1 MRQPFTKD
9 EGNMRLP
16 MIALRGLVAFPN
28 TSLQFDLKREVSLKA
43 LNYAVEHH
51 LPIFLMPQLNPLLDE
66 VDRDS
71 FKSIGTIADIKHVIN
86 LPGAVTRVLVEGK
99 RRGRVL
105 EFEQFSP
112 YIAVEVEEVKTEVR
126 DLVEYEAIYRRVKE
140 LASDYVKQNP
150 KLGVEIAKLLTYC
163 EDIEAFSDMIC
174 HTLPHKYKLEFIEQL
189 DGIER
194 YNKLHTVLLNE
205 IEILKAEAKIGGRVK
220 NQIDKSQK
228 EYYLREQIKAI
239 HEELGDTGEET
250 DALKAK
256 LDKLDAPDDVKA
268 HLNKE
273 WKRMSSLNSMSPEL
287 TILRTYLE
295 WTTDLPWGKY
305 SEDNVSLKHAR
316 EVLDEDH
323 YALDK
328 LKERIVEYLA
338 VRQMT
343 DKNQGTI
350 LCLVGPPGVGKTS
363 IAKSIARALGRKYI
377 RMSLGGVHD
386 EAEIRGHRKTYVGA
400 MPGRIIS
407 GMKNAGT
414 MNPVFLLDEIDKMSS
429 DYKGD
434 PSSAM
439 LEVLDSEQNERF
451 CDNYLEIPFDLSKVM
466 FIATANNAERIPA
479 PLLDRMEIVEMTG
492 YTEEEKEQI
501 ALRHLVP
508 KQMKNHGL
516 EEGKITF
523 DVKSIKRL
531 IEDYTRESGVRNL
544 ERVIATVCR
553 KAVKDILDGEA
564 EKVDVDTKTV
574 LRYLGAKRYK
584 RSSRTSSSVVGLAN
598 GLAWTAVGGET
609 LSIEVALMK
618 GKGEL
623 RLTGHLGDV
632 MKESAQTALSYIK
645 SNAEKLGVDSDSFV
659 NYDVHIHVPEGA
671 IPKDGPS
678 AGITL
683 AVALLSAFTK
693 RPIKSDVAMTGEI
706 TLLGKVLAIGG
717 LKEKTLAAVRE
728 GVKTVIVP
736 EENRG
741 DVAELPQT
749 SRKKLRF
756 VYASNVDEVFKEALV

>member
-1 MRQPFTKD
+1 M
-9 EGNMRLP
+9 
-16 MIALRGLVAFPN
+16 
-28 TSLQFDLKREVSLKA
+28 
-43 LNYAVEHH
+43 
-51 LPIFLMPQLNPLLDE
+51 
-66 VDRDS
+66 
-71 FKSIGTIADIKHVIN
+71 
-86 LPGAVTRVLVEGK
+86 
-99 RRGRVL
+99 
-105 EFEQFSP
+105 
-112 YIAVEVEEVKTEVR
+112 
-126 DLVEYEAIYRRVKE
+126 
-140 LASDYVKQNP
+140 
-150 KLGVEIAKLLTYC
+150 
-163 EDIEAFSDMIC
+163 
-174 HTLPHKYKLEFIEQL
+174 
-189 DGIER
+189 
-194 YNKLHTVLLNE
+194 
-205 IEILKAEAKIGGRVK
+205 
-220 NQIDKSQK
+220 
-228 EYYLREQIKAI
+228 
-239 HEELGDTGEET
+239 GDTGEET
-250 DALKAK
+250 DALKEK
-256 LDKLDAPDDVKA
+256 LDKLVAPDDVKA
-268 HLNKE
+268 HLQKE
-273 WKRMSSLNSMSPEL
+273 WRRMSGLNSMSPEM

-295 WTTDLPWGKY
+295 WATDLPWGKY
-305 SEDNVSLKHAR
+305 SDDNVSLKHAR

-350 LCLVGPPGVGKTS
+350 LCLAGPPGVGKTS

-407 GMKNAGT
+407 SMKNAGT

-466 FIATANNAERIPA
+466 FIATANYVERIPA

-492 YTEEEKEQI
+492 YTEEEKEHI
-501 ALRHLVP
+501 AIRHLIP
-508 KQMKNHGL
+508 KQMKAHGL
-516 EEGKITF
+516 SDGKISF
-523 DVKSIKRL
+523 DSKSVKKI
-531 IEDYTRESGVRNL
+531 IDDYTRESGVRQL
-544 ERVIATVCR
+544 EREIASVCR
-553 KAVKDILDGEA
+553 KAVKDILDGETESVSVDA
-564 EKVDVDTKTV
+564 KVVSN
-574 LRYLGAKRYK
+574 YLGVERYK
-584 RSSRTSSSVVGLAN
+584 RSKKHVENVVGLAN

-632 MKESAQTALSYIK
+632 MKESAQTALSYVK
-645 SNAEKLGVDSDSFV
+645 SNADKLGVKVDDIE
-659 NYDVHIHVPEGA
+659 NHDVHVHVPEGA

-693 RPIKSDVAMTGEI
+693 RPVKADVAMTGEI

-728 GVKTVIVP
+728 GIKVVIVP
-736 EENRG
+736 EGNRK
-741 DVAELPQT
+741 DVTELPQT
-749 SRKKLRF
+749 SKKKLRF
-756 VYASNVDEVFKEALV
+756 VYASSVDQVFSEALV

>member
-1 MRQPFTKD
+1 
-9 EGNMRLP
+9 MRLP

-51 LPIFLMPQLNPLLDE
+51 LPIFLMPQSNPLADE
-66 VDRDS
+66 VERGS
-71 FKSIGTIADIKHVIN
+71 FKYIGTIAEIKHVIN
-86 LPGAVTRVLVEGK
+86 LPGAVTRVLTEGK

-112 YIAVEVEEVKTEVR
+112 YIAVEVEDIRTTVT
-126 DLVEYEAIYRRVKE
+126 DAIEYEAIFRRVKE
-140 LASDYVKQNP
+140 LAQDYVKQNP
-150 KLGVEIAKLLTYC
+150 KLGVEVAKLLTYC
-163 EDIEAFSDMIC
+163 EDAEAFSDMIS
-174 HTLPHKYKLEFIEQL
+174 HTLPHKYKSELIEEL
-189 DGIER
+189 DGIVR
-194 YNKLHTVLLNE
+194 FNKLYEILLNE

-220 NQIDKSQK
+220 AQIDKSQK

-250 DALKAK
+250 DALKMK
-256 LDKLDAPDDVKA
+256 LDKLNAPEEVKA

-273 WKRMSSLNSMSPEL
+273 WRRMSNLNNMSPEM

-295 WTTDLPWGKY
+295 WATDLPWGKY
-305 SEDNVSLKHAR
+305 SDDNVSLKHAR

-439 LEVLDSEQNERF
+439 LEVLDGEQNERF

-501 ALRHLVP
+501 ALRHLIP

-516 EEGKITF
+516 ADGKIAF
-523 DVKSIKRL
+523 EVKSVKKI
-531 IEDYTRESGVRNL
+531 INDYTRESGVRNL
-544 ERVIATVCR
+544 EREIATVCR
-553 KAVKDILDGEA
+553 KAVKDILDG
-564 EKVDVDTKTV
+564 DVDTVRVDLKTV
-574 LRYLGAKRYK
+574 SNYLGVARYK
-584 RSSRTSSSVVGLAN
+584 RTAREASDLVGLAN

-618 GKGEL
+618 GKGEM

-632 MKESAQTALSYIK
+632 MKESAQTALSYVK
-645 SNAEKLGVDSDSFV
+645 SNADRLGVNPDDFT
-659 NYDVHIHVPEGA
+659 NYDVHVHVPEGA

-683 AVALLSAFTK
+683 AVALLSAYTK
-693 RPIKSDVAMTGEI
+693 RAVKSDVAMTGEI

-736 EENRG
+736 EENRK

-749 SRKKLRF
+749 SKKKLRF

>member
-1 MRQPFTKD
+1 
-9 EGNMRLP
+9 MRLP

-28 TSLQFDLKREVSLKA
+28 TSLQFDLKRDISLKA
-43 LNYAVEHH
+43 LNYAVEHR
-51 LPIFLMPQLNPLLDE
+51 LPVFLMQQSNPLADE
-66 VDRDS
+66 VERES
-71 FKSIGTIADIKHVIN
+71 FKNIGTIAEIKHVIN
-86 LPGAVTRVLVEGK
+86 LPGAVTRVLTEGK

-112 YIAVEVEEVKTEVR
+112 YIAVNVEEVTTSVT
-126 DLVEYEAIYRRVKE
+126 DTVEYEAIFRRVKE
-140 LASDYVKQNP
+140 IAQDYVKQNP

-163 EDIEAFSDMIC
+163 DEPEAFSDMIS
-174 HTLPHKYKLEFIEQL
+174 HTLPHKYKSELIEEL
-189 DGIER
+189 DGIAR
-194 YNKLHTVLLNE
+194 FTRLYDILINE
-205 IEILKAEAKIGGRVK
+205 IEILKSEAKVAGRVK
-220 NQIDKSQK
+220 TQIDKSQK
-228 EYYLREQIKAI
+228 EFYLREQIKAI

-250 DALKAK
+250 DALKEK
-256 LDKLDAPDDVKA
+256 LDKLNAPQDVKER
-268 HLNKE
+268 LNKE
-273 WKRMSSLNSMSPEL
+273 WRRMSSLNSMSPEM

-295 WTTDLPWGKY
+295 WVTDLPWGNY

-323 YALDK
+323 YALYK

-439 LEVLDSEQNERF
+439 LEVLDGEQNDRF
-451 CDNYLEIPFDLSKVM
+451 CDNYLEVPFDLSKVM

-501 ALRHLVP
+501 ALRHLIP

-516 EEGKITF
+516 SEDKIAF
-523 DVKSIKRL
+523 DKKSVKKI
-531 IEDYTRESGVRNL
+531 INDYTRESGVRNL
-544 ERVIATVCR
+544 EREIATVCR
-553 KAVKDILDGEA
+553 KAVKEILDGDASTVE
-564 EKVDVDTKTV
+564 VDNKTV
-574 LRYLGAKRYK
+574 SRYLGVERYK
-584 RSSRTSSSVVGLAN
+584 RNVAKKVDAVGLAN

-645 SNAEKLGVDSDSFV
+645 SNADNLNV
-659 NYDVHIHVPEGA
+659 NSEVFQNLDVHVHVPEGA

-693 RPIKSDVAMTGEI
+693 RAVRADVAMTGEI

-728 GVKTVIVP
+728 GIKTVIIP
-736 EENRG
+736 EENRK
-741 DVAELPQT
+741 DVTELPQT
-749 SRKKLRF
+749 AKKKLRF
-756 VYASNVDEVFKEALV
+756 VYASNVNEVFKEALV

>member
-1 MRQPFTKD
+1 
-9 EGNMRLP
+9 MRLP

-28 TSLQFDLKREVSLKA
+28 TSLQFDLKRDISLKA
-43 LNYAVEHH
+43 LNNAVENHT
-51 LPIFLMPQLNPLLDE
+51 PIFLMPQSDPLLDE
-66 VDRDS
+66 VDRGS
-71 FKSIGTIADIKHVIN
+71 FATIGTIAEIKHVIN
-86 LPGAVTRVLVEGK
+86 LPGQITRVLTEGK
-99 RRGRVL
+99 KRGRVI
-105 EFEQFSP
+105 EFEQYSP
-112 YIAVEVEEVKTEVR
+112 YIAVEVEEAFGVVS
-126 DLVEYEAIYRRVKE
+126 DAVQYEAIFRKTKE
-140 LASDYVKQNP
+140 LAEDYVKLNP

-163 EDIEAFSDMIC
+163 NEADVFSDMIS
-174 HTLPHKYKLEFIEQL
+174 HTLPHKYKGELIEEL
-189 DGIER
+189 DCIAR
-194 YNKLHTVLLNE
+194 YDRIYSILLNE
-205 IEILKAEAKIGGRVK
+205 IDILKAEAKIGGRVK
-220 NQIDKSQK
+220 SQIDKSQK

-250 DALKAK
+250 DALKEK
-256 LDKLDAPDDVKA
+256 LDKLVAPDDVKA
-268 HLNKE
+268 HLQKE
-273 WKRMSSLNSMSPEL
+273 WRRMSNLNSMSPEM

-295 WTTDLPWGKY
+295 WATDLPWGKY
-305 SEDNVSLKHAR
+305 SDDNVSLKHAR

-407 GMKNAGT
+407 SMKNAGT

-466 FIATANNAERIPA
+466 FIATANYVERIPA

-501 ALRHLVP
+501 AIRHLIP
-508 KQMKNHGL
+508 KQMKAHGL
-516 EEGKITF
+516 SDGKISF
-523 DVKSIKRL
+523 DSKSVKKL
-531 IEDYTRESGVRNL
+531 IDDYTRESGVRQL
-544 ERVIATVCR
+544 EREIASVCR
-553 KAVKDILDGEA
+553 KAVKDILDGE
-564 EKVDVDTKTV
+564 VDSVSVDTKTIS
-574 LRYLGAKRYK
+574 RYLGVERYK
-584 RSSRTSSSVVGLAN
+584 RTKKHVEDVVGLAN

-632 MKESAQTALSYIK
+632 MKESAQTALSYVK
-645 SNAEKLGVDSDSFV
+645 SNADKLGVKV
-659 NYDVHIHVPEGA
+659 ENIENHDVHIHVPEGA

-683 AVALLSAFTK
+683 AVAILSAFTK
-693 RPIKSDVAMTGEI
+693 RAVKAEVAMTGEI
-706 TLLGKVLAIGG
+706 TLLGKVLPIGG

-728 GVKTVIVP
+728 GIKVVIVP
-736 EENRG
+736 EGNRK
-741 DVAELPQT
+741 DVTELPQT
-749 SRKKLRF
+749 SKKKLRF
-756 VYASNVDEVFKEALV
+756 VYASSVDQVFSEALV

>member
-1 MRQPFTKD
+1 
-9 EGNMRLP
+9 MRLP

-28 TSLQFDLKREVSLKA
+28 TSLQFDLKRDISLKA
-43 LNYAVEHH
+43 LNYAVEHR
-51 LPIFLMPQLNPLLDE
+51 LPVFLMQQSNPLADE
-66 VDRDS
+66 VERES
-71 FKSIGTIADIKHVIN
+71 FKNIGTIAEIKHVIN
-86 LPGAVTRVLVEGK
+86 LPGAVTRVLTEGK

-112 YIAVEVEEVKTEVR
+112 YIAVNVEEVTTSVT
-126 DLVEYEAIYRRVKE
+126 DTVEYEAIFRRVKE
-140 LASDYVKQNP
+140 IAQDYVKQNP

-163 EDIEAFSDMIC
+163 DEPEAFSDMIS
-174 HTLPHKYKLEFIEQL
+174 HTLPHKYKSELIEEL
-189 DGIER
+189 DGIAR
-194 YNKLHTVLLNE
+194 FTRLYDILINE
-205 IEILKAEAKIGGRVK
+205 IEILKSEAKVAGRVK
-220 NQIDKSQK
+220 TQIDKSQK
-228 EYYLREQIKAI
+228 EFYLREQIKAI

-250 DALKAK
+250 DALKEK
-256 LDKLDAPDDVKA
+256 LDKLNAPQDVKER
-268 HLNKE
+268 LNKE
-273 WKRMSSLNSMSPEL
+273 WRRMSSLNSMSPEM

-295 WTTDLPWGKY
+295 WVTDLPWGNY

-323 YALDK
+323 YALYK

-439 LEVLDSEQNERF
+439 LEVLDGEQNDRF
-451 CDNYLEIPFDLSKVM
+451 CDNYLEVPFDLSKVM

-501 ALRHLVP
+501 ALRHLIP

-516 EEGKITF
+516 SEDKIAF
-523 DVKSIKRL
+523 DKKSVKKI
-531 IEDYTRESGVRNL
+531 INDYTRESGVRNL
-544 ERVIATVCR
+544 EREIATVCR
-553 KAVKDILDGEA
+553 KAVKEILDGDASAVE
-564 EKVDVDTKTV
+564 VDNKTV
-574 LRYLGAKRYK
+574 TRYLGVERYK
-584 RSSRTSSSVVGLAN
+584 RNVAKKVDAVGLAN

-645 SNAEKLGVDSDSFV
+645 SNADNLNV
-659 NYDVHIHVPEGA
+659 NSEVFQNLDVHVHVPEGA

-693 RPIKSDVAMTGEI
+693 RAVRADVAMTGEI

-728 GVKTVIVP
+728 GIKTVIIP
-736 EENRG
+736 EENRK
-741 DVAELPQT
+741 DVTELPQT
-749 SRKKLRF
+749 AKKKLRF
-756 VYASNVDEVFKEALV
+756 VYASNVNEVFKEALV

>member
-1 MRQPFTKD
+1 
-9 EGNMRLP
+9 MRLP

-28 TSLQFDLKREVSLKA
+28 TSLQFDLKRDISLKA
-43 LNYAVEHH
+43 LNYAVEHR
-51 LPIFLMPQLNPLLDE
+51 LPVFLMQQSNPLADE
-66 VDRDS
+66 VERES
-71 FKSIGTIADIKHVIN
+71 FKNIGTIAEIKHVIN
-86 LPGAVTRVLVEGK
+86 LPGAVTRVLTEGK

-112 YIAVEVEEVKTEVR
+112 YIAVNVEEVTTSVT
-126 DLVEYEAIYRRVKE
+126 DTVEYEAIFRRVKE
-140 LASDYVKQNP
+140 IAQDYVKQNP

-163 EDIEAFSDMIC
+163 DEPEAFSDMIS
-174 HTLPHKYKLEFIEQL
+174 HTLPHKYKSELIEEL
-189 DGIER
+189 DGIAR
-194 YNKLHTVLLNE
+194 FTRLYDILINE
-205 IEILKAEAKIGGRVK
+205 IEILKSEAKVAGRVK
-220 NQIDKSQK
+220 TQIDKSQK
-228 EYYLREQIKAI
+228 EFYLREQIKAI

-250 DALKAK
+250 DALKEK
-256 LDKLDAPDDVKA
+256 LDKLNAPQDVKER
-268 HLNKE
+268 LNKE
-273 WKRMSSLNSMSPEL
+273 WRRMSSLNSMSPEM

-295 WTTDLPWGKY
+295 WVTDLPWGNY

-323 YALDK
+323 YALYK

-407 GMKNAGT
+407 GMKNEGT

-439 LEVLDSEQNERF
+439 LEVLDGEQNDRF
-451 CDNYLEIPFDLSKVM
+451 CDNYLEVPFDLSKVM

-501 ALRHLVP
+501 ALRHLIP

-516 EEGKITF
+516 SEDKIAF
-523 DVKSIKRL
+523 DKKSVKKI
-531 IEDYTRESGVRNL
+531 INDYTRESGVRNL
-544 ERVIATVCR
+544 EREIATVCR
-553 KAVKDILDGEA
+553 KAVKEILDGDASTVE
-564 EKVDVDTKTV
+564 VDNKTV
-574 LRYLGAKRYK
+574 SRYLGVERYK
-584 RSSRTSSSVVGLAN
+584 RNVAKKVDAVGLAN

-645 SNAEKLGVDSDSFV
+645 SNADNLNV
-659 NYDVHIHVPEGA
+659 NSEVFQNLDVHVHVPEGA

-693 RPIKSDVAMTGEI
+693 RAVRADVAMTGEI

-728 GVKTVIVP
+728 GIKTVIIP
-736 EENRG
+736 EENRK
-741 DVAELPQT
+741 DVTELPQT
-749 SRKKLRF
+749 AKKKLRF
-756 VYASNVDEVFKEALV
+756 VYASNVNEVFKEALV

>member
-1 MRQPFTKD
+1 
-9 EGNMRLP
+9 MRLP

-28 TSLQFDLKREVSLKA
+28 TSLQFDLKRDVSLKA
-43 LNYAVEHH
+43 LNNAMENHT
-51 LPIFLMPQLNPLLDE
+51 PIFLMPQSNPLLDE
-66 VDRDS
+66 VDKGS
-71 FKSIGTIADIKHVIN
+71 FGTIGTIAEIKHVIN
-86 LPGAVTRVLVEGK
+86 LPGAVTRVLTEGK

-112 YIAVEVEEVKTEVR
+112 YISVEIEEVDTIVS
-126 DLVEYEAIYRRVKE
+126 DAIAYEAVFRRAKD
-140 LASDYVKQNP
+140 LASEYVKQNP
-150 KLGVEIAKLLTYC
+150 KLGADIAKLLTYC
-163 EDIEAFSDMIC
+163 DEAGAFCDMIS
-174 HTLPHKYKLEFIEQL
+174 HTLPHKYKFELIEQL

-194 YNKLHTVLLNE
+194 FNRLYEILLNE
-205 IEILKAEAKIGGRVK
+205 VEILKAEAKIGGRVK
-220 NQIDKSQK
+220 TQIDKSQK

-250 DALKAK
+250 DAIKSK
-256 LDKLDAPDDVKA
+256 LDKLKAPDDVKA
-268 HLNKE
+268 HLLKE
-273 WKRMSSLNSMSPEL
+273 WRRMSTLNSMSPEM

-295 WTTDLPWGKY
+295 WACDLPWGIY
-305 SEDNVSLKHAR
+305 SADDTSLKHAR
-316 EVLDEDH
+316 QVLDEDH

-439 LEVLDSEQNERF
+439 LEVLDSEQNDRF

-479 PLLDRMEIVEMTG
+479 PLLDRMEVIEMTG

-501 ALRHLVP
+501 AIRHLVP

-516 EEGKITF
+516 LDSKFEV
-523 DVKSIKRL
+523 DAKSIKKV
-531 IEDYTRESGVRNL
+531 INDYTRESGVRKL
-544 ERVIATVCR
+544 EREIATLCR
-553 KAVKDILDGEA
+553 KAVKDILDGDTDR
-564 EKVDVDTKTV
+564 VNVDTQTV
-574 LRYLGAKRYK
+574 QKYLGVPRYK
-584 RSSRTSSSVVGLAN
+584 RTQNNRIDTVGLAN

-645 SNAEKLGVDSDSFV
+645 SNADILGVNQEYV
-659 NYDVHIHVPEGA
+659 ETRDVHIHVPEGA

-683 AVALLSAFTK
+683 ATALLSAFSN
-693 RPIKSDVAMTGEI
+693 RAVRADVAMTGEI
-706 TLLGKVLAIGG
+706 TLLGKVLPIGG

-728 GVKTVIVP
+728 GIKTVIIP
-736 EENRG
+736 EDNRK
-741 DVAELPQT
+741 DVTELPNT
-749 SRKKLRF
+749 TKRKLRF
-756 VYASNVDEVFKEALV
+756 VYATTIDDVFKEALI

>member
-1 MRQPFTKD
+1 
-9 EGNMRLP
+9 MRLP

-28 TSLQFDLKREVSLKA
+28 TSLQFDLKRDVSIKA
-43 LNYAVEHH
+43 LNYAMEKR
-51 LPIFLMPQLNPLLDE
+51 LPLFLMPQENPLADE
-66 VDRDS
+66 VERKS
-71 FKSIGTIADIKHVIN
+71 FKNIGTIAEIKHVIN
-86 LPGAVTRVLVEGK
+86 LPGQVIRVLTEGK
-99 RRGRVL
+99 KRGRVL

-112 YIAVEVEEVKTEVR
+112 FIAVEIEEVETVVS
-126 DLVEYEAIYRRVKE
+126 DAVLYEAMFRQVKE
-140 LASDYVKQNP
+140 VANEYVKLNP
-150 KLGVEIAKLLTYC
+150 KLGADIAKLLTFC
-163 EDIEAFSDMIC
+163 TEAESFADMIS
-174 HTLPHKYKLEFIEQL
+174 HTLPHKHKTELLENL
-189 DGIER
+189 NGVER
-194 YNKLHTVLLNE
+194 FERIHSLLVNE
-205 IEILKAEAKIGGRVK
+205 IEILKVEAKIAGRVK
-220 NQIDKSQK
+220 GQIDKSQK

-239 HEELGDTGEET
+239 HEELGDTGEES

-256 LDKLDAPDDVKA
+256 LDALVAPEEVKS
-268 HLNKE
+268 HLLKE
-273 WKRMSSLNSMSPEL
+273 WRRMNTLNSMSPEM
-287 TILRTYLE
+287 TILRTYLDWATE
-295 WTTDLPWGKY
+295 LPWGKY
-305 SEDNVSLKHAR
+305 TDDNVSLSHAR
-316 EVLDEDH
+316 DVLDEDH

-343 DKNQGTI
+343 DRNQGTI

-400 MPGRIIS
+400 MPGRIIA
-407 GMKNAGT
+407 GMKNAGS

-439 LEVLDSEQNERF
+439 LEVLDSEQNDRF
-451 CDNYLEIPFDLSKVM
+451 SDNYLEIPFDLSKVM

-501 ALRHLVP
+501 AIRHLIP
-508 KQMKNHGL
+508 KQMANHGL
-516 EEGKITF
+516 SDDKIAFSTKS
-523 DVKSIKRL
+523 VKKI
-531 IEDYTRESGVRNL
+531 IDDYTRESGVRNL
-544 ERVIATVCR
+544 EREIASLCR
-553 KAVKDILDGEA
+553 KAVKDILTDSKDKVIIDPKAVA
-564 EKVDVDTKTV
+564 E
-574 LRYLGAKRYK
+574 YLGVARYK
-584 RSSRTSSSVVGLAN
+584 RSAVGKYDTVGLAN
-598 GLAWTAVGGET
+598 GLAWTAVGGEI

-632 MKESAQTALSYIK
+632 MKESAQTALSFIK
-645 SNAEKLGVDSDSFV
+645 SNAERLGVDAKKFDDT
-659 NYDVHIHVPEGA
+659 DVHIHVPEGA

-683 AVALLSAFTK
+683 AVALLSAFSERLVK
-693 RPIKSDVAMTGEI
+693 CDVAMTGEV

-728 GVKTVIVP
+728 GIKTVIVS
-736 EENRG
+736 EENRK
-741 DVAELPQT
+741 DVSELPQVVK
-749 SRKKLRF
+749 KKLNF
-756 VYASNVDEVFKEALV
+756 VYAITVDDVFSEALV

>member
-1 MRQPFTKD
+1 
-9 EGNMRLP
+9 MRLP

-51 LPIFLMPQLNPLLDE
+51 LPVFLMPQANPLADE
-66 VDRDS
+66 VERNS
-71 FKSIGTIADIKHVIN
+71 FRNIGTVADIKHVIN

-99 RRGRVL
+99 KRGRVL

-112 YIAVEVEEVKTEVR
+112 YIAVEVEEVQTTVT
-126 DLVEYEAIYRRVKE
+126 DTVEYEAIFRRVKE
-140 LASDYVKQNP
+140 LAQDYVKQNP

-163 EDIEAFSDMIC
+163 EDVESFSDMIC
-174 HTLPHKYKLEFIEQL
+174 HTLPHKYKSELIEEL
-189 DGIER
+189 DGIARFTRLYEI
-194 YNKLHTVLLNE
+194 LLSE
-205 IEILKAEAKIGGRVK
+205 IEILKAEAKIAGRVK
-220 NQIDKSQK
+220 TQIDKSQK

-256 LDKLDAPDDVKA
+256 LDKLNAPEDVKA

-273 WKRMSSLNSMSPEL
+273 WRRMSSLNSMSPEM

-295 WTTDLPWGKY
+295 WATDLPWGNY

-328 LKERIVEYLA
+328 LKERMVEYLA

-501 ALRHLVP
+501 ALRHLIP

-516 EEGKITF
+516 SDGKIDF
-523 DVKSIKRL
+523 DTRSVKKI
-531 IEDYTRESGVRNL
+531 INDYTRESGVRNL
-544 ERVIATVCR
+544 EREIATVCR

-564 EKVDVDTKTV
+564 ETVQVDVKTV
-574 LRYLGAKRYK
+574 SKYLGVERYK
-584 RSSRTSSSVVGLAN
+584 RTARDADNVIGLAN

-645 SNAEKLGVDSDSFV
+645 SNAEKLGVNSDDFAL
-659 NYDVHIHVPEGA
+659 YDVHVHVPEGA

-693 RPIKSDVAMTGEI
+693 RAVRADVAMTGEI

-728 GVKTVIVP
+728 GVKTVIVS
-736 EENRG
+736 EENRK

-749 SRKKLRF
+749 CKKKLRF
-756 VYASNVDEVFKEALV
+756 VYASNVDEVFEEALV

>member
-1 MRQPFTKD
+1 
-9 EGNMRLP
+9 MRLP

-28 TSLQFDLKREVSLKA
+28 TSLQFDLKRDISLKA

-51 LPIFLMPQLNPLLDE
+51 LPIFLMEQANPLADE
-66 VDRDS
+66 VDRKS
-71 FKSIGTIADIKHVIN
+71 FKNIGTVAEIKHVIN
-86 LPGAVTRVLVEGK
+86 LPGAVTRVLTEGK
-99 RRGRVL
+99 KRGRVL

-112 YIAVEVEEVKTEVR
+112 YIAVEIEEVTTTVG
-126 DLVEYEAIYRRVKE
+126 DALEYEAIFRRVKE
-140 LASDYVKQNP
+140 LAQDYVKQNP
-150 KLGVEIAKLLTYC
+150 KLGLEIAKLLTYC
-163 EDIEAFSDMIC
+163 EDAEAFSDMIS
-174 HTLPHKYKLEFIEQL
+174 HTLPHKHKSFLIEEL
-189 DGIER
+189 DGIAR
-194 YNKLHTVLLNE
+194 YSKLYEILLNE

-220 NQIDKSQK
+220 TQIDKSQK

-250 DALKAK
+250 DALKTK
-256 LDKLDAPDDVKA
+256 IDGLRAPEEVKA

-273 WKRMSSLNSMSPEL
+273 WRRMSNLNNMSPEM

-295 WTTDLPWGKY
+295 WVTDLPWGNY
-305 SEDNVSLKHAR
+305 SDDNVSLKHAR

-439 LEVLDSEQNERF
+439 LEVLDGEQNERF

-466 FIATANNAERIPA
+466 FIATANNAERIPT

-501 ALRHLVP
+501 ALRHLIP

-516 EEGKITF
+516 ATGKIAF
-523 DVKSIKRL
+523 DVKSVTKI
-531 IEDYTRESGVRNL
+531 INDYTRESGVRNL
-544 ERVIATVCR
+544 EREIATVCR
-553 KAVKDILDGEA
+553 KAVKEILDGA
-564 EKVDVDTKTV
+564 NAVQVDTKTV
-574 LRYLGAKRYK
+574 SRYLGVERYK
-584 RSSRTSSSVVGLAN
+584 RTAKQKVSLVGLAN

-623 RLTGHLGDV
+623 HLTGHLGDV
-632 MKESAQTALSYIK
+632 MKESAQTALSYVK
-645 SNAEKLGVDSDSFV
+645 SNADKLGVAVEDFS
-659 NYDVHIHVPEGA
+659 NYDLHVHVPEGA

-683 AVALLSAFTK
+683 AVAILSAYTK
-693 RPIKSDVAMTGEI
+693 RVVKADVAMTGEI

-728 GVKTVIVP
+728 GIKTVIVP
-736 EENRG
+736 EENRK
-741 DVAELPQT
+741 DVAELPQ
-749 SRKKLRF
+749 SSKKKLRF
-756 VYASNVDEVFKEALV
+756 VYASNVDEVFEEAFL